1 MPVIEQIKE
10 CLNPAGKSVLSF
22 VEEDI
27 QFLAKCIEDNETII
41 SATTGSKKLTYFL
54 YLLTSNRLLTLDKSK
69 KDKTLVSYN
78 LDEIH
83 NLIVNRKMLAV
94 EIDFVYQETD
104 IRFKLT
110 NDNATKPFAD
120 ELENIFG
127 IPEKVTPQKKVKGPK
142 AIKLNLTVLNGKEQL
157 KERGYNYVLKQT
169 KPGFIDIVI
178 DSKEPET
185 FELIKWERVENIQ
198 KSAFDI
204 AGWSIIG
211 SKIGNAGAIA
221 GAMGANI
228 GKDKSVATLFLKRE
242 NGDKVPLIIKCDKK
256 ALEKLSLFIVSE
268 DAEETQPVVQN
279 QISAADEILK
289 FKQLLDEGILTQEE
303 FDTKK
308 KQLLGI

>member
-10 CLNPAGKSVLSF
+10 CLIPAGKSVLSF

-27 QFLAKCIEDNETII
+27 QFLANCIEDNETII

-69 KDKTLVSYN
+69 KDKTLDSYN

-110 NDNATKPFAD
+110 NDKATKPFAD

-127 IPEKVTPQKKVKGPK
+127 IPEKVTQKKVKGPK

-157 KERGYNYVLKQT
+157 KERGYNYVLKQI
-169 KPGFIDIVI
+169 KPGFVDIVI